1 MLRLRQHGVSSP
13 RRRPVAARRAAMA
26 GLLLGA
32 ALFNVTALWRL
43 AGAHLIAIPADAVER
58 PTATGCTSLALDR
71 AGGQTRAWP
80 CAEPAAWLESA
91 LAGGR
96 LAAAARP

>member
-1 MLRLRQHGVSSP
+1 
-13 RRRPVAARRAAMA
+13 MA

-43 AGAHLIAIPADAVER
+43 TGAHLLAIPVDAVER

-71 AGGQTRAWP
+71 TGGQTRAWP

-96 LAAAARP
+96 VATAAQP

>member
-1 MLRLRQHGVSSP
+1 MVRLRQQGLGSQ
-13 RRRPVAARRAAMA
+13 RRRAVAARRAAMA

-32 ALFNVTALWRL
+32 ALFNVSTLWRL
-43 AGAHLIAIPADAVER
+43 TGAPLLPADAVER
-58 PTATGCTSLALDR
+58 STATGCTSLALDR

-91 LAGGR
+91 LSGGR
-96 LAAAARP
+96 VATAARP